1 MYRKDRFNMIFENY
15 SHQRMYRRYD
25 DFDVVTKELFDIFFD
40 DSKHKQE
47 EIITESNENLNDFL
61 NEFMIKE

>member
-15 SHQRMYRRYD
+15 SHQRMYRRD
-25 DFDVVTKELFDIFFD
+25 DFDVVTKELFGIFFD

-61 NEFMIKE
+61 NEFVIKE